1 MIISG
6 SKLEINNK
14 MFFQILFRQQSIS
27 LFFDLKMIVFVIV
40 QVWAEDNY
48 SLKSFL
54 KEKNEV
60 ENHPIQYYG
69 FLIRNHSFII
79 VNK

>member
-14 MFFQILFRQQSIS
+14 MFFLILFRQQSIS

-40 QVWAEDNY
+40 LVWAEDNY

-60 ENHPIQYYG
+60 ENHSIKYYG